1 MQDKILKFLYE
12 MLIEQYGNELTN
24 KIIDGYS
31 KERLVTLRVNT
42 IKTNVDDIKKK
53 LTEAGITYRDVSWY
67 KNALIIENAKEY
79 DIRKLEMY
87 ENGEIYLQSLS
98 SMIPPIILSPREKEN
113 ILDMASAPRRKNY
126 ADGNGVSKQS
136 NDYSLW
142 KK

>member
-1 MQDKILKFLYE
+1 
-12 MLIEQYGNELTN
+12 MLIEQYGNDITN
-24 KIIDGYS
+24 EIIDGYS

-113 ILDMASAPRRKNY
+113 ILDMASAPRWKNY
-126 ADGNGVSKQS
+126 ANGNGI
-136 NDYSLW
+136 
-142 KK
+142 

>member
-1 MQDKILKFLYE
+1 MQDKIFKFLYE

>member
-136 NDYSLW
+136 NDYSL
-142 KK
+142 